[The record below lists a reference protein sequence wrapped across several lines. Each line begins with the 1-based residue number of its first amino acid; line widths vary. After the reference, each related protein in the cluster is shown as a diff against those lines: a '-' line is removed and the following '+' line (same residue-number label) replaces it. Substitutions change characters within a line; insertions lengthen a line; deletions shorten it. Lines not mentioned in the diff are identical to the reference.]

1 MRVVALISGGKDS
14 CYNMMQCVAAG
25 HQVVALANLRPAENT
40 AWTSFLISSSRAAP
54 RMISVKGNGR
64 NSGLTDEL
72 DSYMYQTVGHH
83 AIDLY
88 AEALDLPLYRG
99 FIKGTSVNTGRV
111 YTTCQEDEVEDLYD
125 LLKLVKDKEGVE
137 AVSVGAILSD
147 YQRDRVEDV
156 CRRLNLQPLAYLWRR
171 NQETLLKEMISSNI
185 QAIIIKVA
193 ALGLDPDK
201 HLGKSLDQMEP
212 YLLELSKKYGVHVCG
227 EGGEYETFTLDC
239 PLFKKKIVVDSAKV
253 VVHSADA
260 FAPVAYLHF
269 LKLHL
274 ENKGESSG
282 TFMIN
287 SCSCEVSCNDDDI
300 FPSPEEDEP
309 QKSIPVIWKSLK
321 HNSLD
326 FTETFGSSG
335 RSLRGYQ
342 WFSGITAHF
351 LPSKGKNAQEAARE
365 AFSSL
370 QANMDSEGLKLKD
383 IILVHLYVK
392 SMKDFDVINSVY
404 VTEFDL
410 CPPARVCVETL
421 LPDGVLF
428 YIDCLAHKCDVAM
441 DDVLRDEK
449 LVMHVQS
456 ISHWAPASIGPYSQ
470 SVKVGDVLYCAGQIA
485 LVPCTMQLVSGG
497 IWTETV
503 VSLRHVE
510 RVLQAMRQE
519 TALHH
524 IITAS
529 CYVTKSK
536 YIPIAHSV
544 WQKKLRECKKV
555 EDSETYHDVT
565 AVCGL
570 LAVVVISHL
579 PRDAAIEWHVVAV
592 VDDPLKRKHFAT
604 KMLSEGFQIE
614 CESVESSSA
623 SCASVSVRLSLI
635 SPSAS
640 QLDLDQPL
648 HDLVAVFRQA
658 TEKLSEDCSAS
669 PLSFRAFFKKDVFD
683 AETLQTGLQEYLEKY
698 LGKKTPALILVPVVD
713 LPGKELIHITC
724 WLS

>member
-25 HQVVALANLRPAENT
+25 HQIVALANLRPAEST
-40 AWTSFLISSSRAAP
+40 
-54 RMISVKGNGR
+54 GQ
-64 NSGLTDEL
+64 TDEL

-83 AIDLY
+83 AIELY
-88 AEALDLPLYRG
+88 ADALDLPLYRC

-111 YTTCQEDEVEDLYD
+111 YTACQEDEVEDLYH

-147 YQRDRVEDV
+147 YQRVRVEDV
-156 CRRLNLQPLAYLWRR
+156 CRRLSLQPLAYLWRR
-171 NQETLLKEMISSNI
+171 KQEILLKEMISSNV

-193 ALGLDPDK
+193 AFGLDPDK
-201 HLGKSLDQMEP
+201 HLGKTLDQMEP
-212 YLLELSKKYGVHVCG
+212 YLLELSEKYGVHVCG

-274 ENKGESSG
+274 ENKGESSDM
-282 TFMIN
+282 FKVN
-287 SCSCEVSCNDDDI
+287 SCSCDITCNDGDI
-300 FPSPEEDEP
+300 LPSSEVEEP
-309 QKSIPVIWKSLK
+309 QKIIPIIWKPLK

-326 FTETFGSSG
+326 FTKTFGSSG
-335 RSLRGYQ
+335 KSMNGYQ

-351 LPSKGKNAQEAARE
+351 LPSKGKTTQEAARE

-370 QANMDSEGLKLKD
+370 QADMTSVGLKLKD
-383 IILVHLYVK
+383 IVLVHLYVK
-392 SMKDFDVINSVY
+392 SMKDFNVINSIY

-428 YIDCLAHKCDVAM
+428 CIDCLAHSNDIATDGM
-441 DDVLRDEK
+441 LSDEK
-449 LVMHVQS
+449 LVLHVQS

-470 SVKVGDVLYCAGQIA
+470 SIKVGDVLYCAGQIA
-485 LVPCTMQLVSGG
+485 LVPCTMQLVSGS
-497 IWTETV
+497 IWTEGV
-503 VSLRHVE
+503 VALRHVE
-510 RVLQAMRQE
+510 RVLQAMSQK

-524 IITAS
+524 VITAS
-529 CYVTKSK
+529 CYVTDSK
-536 YIPIAHSV
+536 HVPVAHSI

-555 EDSETYHDVT
+555 EDSETYNNV
-565 AVCGL
+565 AAECGML
-570 LAVVVISHL
+570 TVVVVSHL
-579 PRDAAIEWHVVAV
+579 PKDAAIEWHVIAV
-592 VDDPLKRKHFAT
+592 VDDPLQRKHFAM
-604 KMLSEGFQIE
+604 KMLSEGFQID

-623 SCASVSVRLSLI
+623 SCASISVRLSLI

-640 QLDLDQPL
+640 QLDLDGPL
-648 HDLVAVFRQA
+648 HDLVSVFRQA
-658 TEKLSEDCSAS
+658 VEKLSEDCNAS

-683 AETLQTGLQEYLEKY
+683 DGVLQTGLQENLEKY
-698 LGKKTPALILVPVVD
+698 LGKKTPALILVPVMA
-713 LPGKELIHITC
+713 LPGKEVIHATC

>member
-40 AWTSFLISSSRAAP
+40 
-54 RMISVKGNGR
+54 GQ
-64 NSGLTDEL
+64 TDEL

-88 AEALDLPLYRG
+88 ADALDLPLYRG

-111 YTTCQEDEVEDLYD
+111 YTTCQEDEVEDLYH
-125 LLKLVKDKEGVE
+125 LMKLVKDKEGVE
-137 AVSVGAILSD
+137 GVSVGAILSD
-147 YQRDRVEDV
+147 YQRVRVEDV

-171 NQETLLKEMISSNI
+171 NQEILLKEMISSNI

-193 ALGLDPDK
+193 AFGLDPDK
-201 HLGKSLDQMEP
+201 HLGKTLDQMEP
-212 YLLELSKKYGVHVCG
+212 DLLELSEKYGVHVCG

-239 PLFKKKIVVDSAKV
+239 PLFKKKIVIDAAKV

-274 ENKGESSG
+274 ENKEESSG
-282 TFMIN
+282 TFMVN
-287 SCSCEVSCNDDDI
+287 SCSCEVSCNDDNI
-300 FPSPEEDEP
+300 FPSSEEDEP
-309 QKSIPVIWKSLK
+309 QESIPVIWKSLK
-321 HNSLD
+321 RDSLD
-326 FTETFGSSG
+326 FTKTFGSSG
-335 RSLRGYQ
+335 KSLSGYQ
-342 WFSGITAHF
+342 WFSGITAHV

-370 QANMDSEGLKLKD
+370 RANMTSEGLKLKD
-383 IILVHLYVK
+383 IILVHLYMK
-392 SMKDFDVINSVY
+392 SMKDFNVINSVY
-404 VTEFDL
+404 VTEFYL

-428 YIDCLAHKCDVAM
+428 CIDCLAHKYDIAT
-441 DDVLRDEK
+441 DDVLHDEK

-470 SVKVGDVLYCAGQIA
+470 SI
-485 LVPCTMQLVSGG
+485 
-497 IWTETV
+497 
-503 VSLRHVE
+503 
-510 RVLQAMRQE
+510 
-519 TALHH
+519 
-524 IITAS
+524 
-529 CYVTKSK
+529 
-536 YIPIAHSV
+536 
-544 WQKKLRECKKV
+544 KV

-565 AVCGL
+565 AVWGL
-570 LAVVVISHL
+570 LDVVVISHL

-592 VDDPLKRKHFAT
+592 VDDPLQRKHFAM
-604 KMLSEGFQIE
+604 KMLSEGLQIE

-623 SCASVSVRLSLI
+623 SCASISVRLSLI
-635 SPSAS
+635 SPSTS
-640 QLDLDQPL
+640 QLDLDGPL
-648 HDLVAVFRQA
+648 HDLVAMFRQA
-658 TEKLSEDCSAS
+658 VEKLSEDCSAS
-669 PLSFRAFFKKDVFD
+669 PLSFRAFFKEDVFD
-683 AETLQTGLQEYLEKY
+683 AEALQTGLQEYLEKY
-698 LGKKTPALILVPVVD
+698 LGKKTPALILVPVLD
-713 LPGKELIHITC
+713 LPGKEVIHTTC

>member
-1 MRVVALISGGKDS
+1 TLFSSSYSGGKDS

-40 AWTSFLISSSRAAP
+40 
-54 RMISVKGNGR
+54 
-64 NSGLTDEL
+64 GLTDEL

-171 NQETLLKEMISSNI
+171 NQEILLKEMISSNI
-185 QAIIIKVA
+185 QAIIVKVA

-201 HLGKSLDQMEP
+201 HLGKSLDEMEP
-212 YLLELSKKYGVHVCG
+212 YLLELSEKYGVHVCG

-274 ENKGESSG
+274 ENKAS
-282 TFMIN
+282 TFMVN
-287 SCSCEVSCNDDDI
+287 SCSCEVSCNDDDV

-321 HNSLD
+321 RNSLD
-326 FTETFGSSG
+326 FTKTYGSSG
-335 RSLRGYQ
+335 RSLSGYQ

-351 LPSKGKNAQEAARE
+351 LPSEGKNAQEAARE
-365 AFSSL
+365 AFSFL
-370 QANMDSEGLKLKD
+370 RANMTSEGLKLKD

-392 SMKDFDVINSVY
+392 SMKDFNVINSVY

-428 YIDCLAHKCDVAM
+428 CIDCLAHKCDVAM
-441 DDVLRDEK
+441 DDVLCDEK

-470 SVKVGDVLYCAGQIA
+470 SIKVGDVLYCAGQIA
-485 LVPCTMQLVSGG
+485 LIPCTMQLVSGG
-497 IWTETV
+497 IWTEAV
-503 VSLRHVE
+503 VSLHHVE

-519 TALHH
+519 TALRH
-524 IITAS
+524 IIAAS
-529 CYVTKSK
+529 CYVTERK
-536 YIPIAHSV
+536 YIPIARSV
-544 WQKKLRECKKV
+544 WQKKLRECGKV

-565 AVCGL
+565 SMCGL

-592 VDDPLKRKHFAT
+592 VDDPLQRKHFAT

-635 SPSAS
+635 APSTS

-648 HDLVAVFRQA
+648 HDLVAMFRQA
-658 TEKLSEDCSAS
+658 VEKLSEDCSAS
-669 PLSFRAFFKKDVFD
+669 PLSFRAFFKKDVFH
-683 AETLQTGLQEYLEKY
+683 AETLKTGLQEYLEKY
-698 LGKKTPALILVPVVD
+698 LGKKTPALMLVPVVD

>member
-1 MRVVALISGGKDS
+1 MRVVALTSGGKDS
-14 CYNMMQCVAAG
+14 CYSMMQCVAAG

-40 AWTSFLISSSRAAP
+40 
-54 RMISVKGNGR
+54 GQ
-64 NSGLTDEL
+64 TDEL

-88 AEALDLPLYRG
+88 ADALDLPLYRG

-111 YTTCQEDEVEDLYD
+111 YTACQEDEVEDLYR

-137 AVSVGAILSD
+137 GVSVGAILSD
-147 YQRDRVEDV
+147 YQRVRVEDV
-156 CRRLNLQPLAYLWRR
+156 CRRVNLQPLAYLWRR
-171 NQETLLKEMISSNI
+171 NQEILLKEMISSNI

-193 ALGLDPDK
+193 AFGLHPDK
-201 HLGKSLDQMEP
+201 HLGKTLDQMEP
-212 YLLELSKKYGVHVCG
+212 YLLELSEKYGVHVCG

-239 PLFKKKIVVDSAKV
+239 PLFKKRIVIDSAKV
-253 VVHSADA
+253 IVHSADA

-274 ENKGESSG
+274 ENKQGESSG
-282 TFMIN
+282 TFMVN
-287 SCSCEVSCNDDDI
+287 SCSCEVSCNDDDM
-300 FPSPEEDEP
+300 FPWSEEDEP
-309 QKSIPVIWKSLK
+309 QKNIPVIWKSLR

-326 FTETFGSSG
+326 FTKTCG
-335 RSLRGYQ
+335 RSGKSLSGYQ

-351 LPSKGKNAQEAARE
+351 LPSKGKNTQEAARE

-370 QANMDSEGLKLKD
+370 QANVTSEGLKLKD
-383 IILVHLYVK
+383 IILVHLYMK
-392 SMKDFDVINSVY
+392 SMKDFNVINSVY

-410 CPPARVCVETL
+410 CPPARVCVETR

-428 YIDCLAHKCDVAM
+428 CIDCLAHRYDVAM
-441 DDVLRDEK
+441 DDVLCDEK

-456 ISHWAPASIGPYSQ
+456 ISHWAPANIGPYSQ
-470 SVKVGDVLYCAGQIA
+470 SIKVGDVLYCAGQIA

-497 IWTETV
+497 IWTEAI

-510 RVLQAMRQE
+510 RVLQAMSQK

-524 IITAS
+524 VITAS
-529 CYVTKSK
+529 CYVTDSK
-536 YIPIAHSV
+536 HIPIARSI
-544 WQKKLRECKKV
+544 WQKKMKECKKV
-555 EDSETYHDVT
+555 EDSEMYHDVT

-570 LAVVVISHL
+570 LAVVVIAHL
-579 PRDAAIEWHVVAV
+579 PRDAAIEWHVIAV
-592 VDDPLKRKHFAT
+592 VDDPLQRKYFAV

-623 SCASVSVRLSLI
+623 SCASISVCLSLI

-640 QLDLDQPL
+640 QLDLDGLL

-658 TEKLSEDCSAS
+658 FEKLSEDCSSS
-669 PLSFRAFFKKDVFD
+669 PLSFRAFFKEDVFD
-683 AETLQTGLQEYLEKY
+683 AETLQTGML
-698 LGKKTPALILVPVVD
+698 LI
-713 LPGKELIHITC
+713 
-724 WLS
+724 

>member
-25 HQVVALANLRPAENT
+25 HQIVALANLRPAENT
-40 AWTSFLISSSRAAP
+40 
-54 RMISVKGNGR
+54 GQ
-64 NSGLTDEL
+64 TDEL

-88 AEALDLPLYRG
+88 ADALDLPLYRG

-111 YTTCQEDEVEDLYD
+111 YTTCQEDEVEDLYH
-125 LLKLVKDKEGVE
+125 LLKLVKDTEGVE
-137 AVSVGAILSD
+137 GVSVGAILSD
-147 YQRDRVEDV
+147 YQRVRVEDV

-171 NQETLLKEMISSNI
+171 NQEILLKEMIASDI

-193 ALGLDPDK
+193 AFGLDPDK
-201 HLGKSLDQMEP
+201 HLGKTLNQMEP
-212 YLLELSKKYGVHVCG
+212 YLLELSEKYGVHVCG

-274 ENKGESSG
+274 EDKGESSG
-282 TFMIN
+282 GFMVN
-287 SCSCEVSCNDDDI
+287 SCSCEVSCNDDDV
-300 FPSPEEDEP
+300 FPSLEEDEP
-309 QKSIPVIWKSLK
+309 QKNIPVIWKSLK
-321 HNSLD
+321 HNPLD
-326 FTETFGSSG
+326 FTKTFGSSG
-335 RSLRGYQ
+335 KSPSGYR
-342 WFSGITAHF
+342 WFSGVTAYF

-370 QANMDSEGLKLKD
+370 QANMTSEGFKLKD
-383 IILVHLYVK
+383 IILVHLYLK
-392 SMKDFDVINSVY
+392 SMKDFNVINSVY
-404 VTEFDL
+404 LTEFDL
-410 CPPARVCVETL
+410 CPPARVCVETV
-421 LPDGVLF
+421 LPDEVLF
-428 YIDCLAHKCDVAM
+428 CIDCLAHKHDVTT
-441 DDVLRDEK
+441 DDVLHDDK
-449 LVMHVQS
+449 LFMHVQS

-485 LVPCTMQLVSGG
+485 LVPCMMQLVSGG
-497 IWTETV
+497 IWTEAI

-510 RVLQAMRQE
+510 RVLQAMSQK

-524 IITAS
+524 VITAS
-529 CYVTKSK
+529 CYVTDSK
-536 YIPIAHSV
+536 HIPIARSV
-544 WQKKLRECKKV
+544 WQKKLQECKKV
-555 EDSETYHDVT
+555 EDSEAYHDVT

-579 PRDAAIEWHVVAV
+579 PRDAAIEWHVVAG
-592 VDDPLKRKHFAT
+592 VDDPLQRKHFAM

-623 SCASVSVRLSLI
+623 SCASISVRLSLI
-635 SPSAS
+635 SPSTS
-640 QLDLDQPL
+640 QLDLDGPL
-648 HDLVAVFRQA
+648 HDLVAMFRQ
-658 TEKLSEDCSAS
+658 TVEKLSQNFSAS
-669 PLSFRAFFKKDVFD
+669 PLSFRAFFKEDVFD
-683 AETLQTGLQEYLEKY
+683 AETLRTGLQEYLEKY
-698 LGKKTPALILVPVVD
+698 LCNKTPALILVPVVD
-713 LPGKELIHITC
+713 LPGKEVIHVTC

>member
-1 MRVVALISGGKDS
+1 SGGKDS

-40 AWTSFLISSSRAAP
+40 
-54 RMISVKGNGR
+54 
-64 NSGLTDEL
+64 GLTDEL

-125 LLKLVKDKEGVE
+125 LLKLVKDKEEVE

-171 NQETLLKEMISSNI
+171 NQEILLKEMISSNI

-193 ALGLDPDK
+193 ALGLDPDE

-212 YLLELSKKYGVHVCG
+212 YLLELSEKYGVHVCG

-274 ENKGESSG
+274 ENKAS
-282 TFMIN
+282 TFMVN
-287 SCSCEVSCNDDDI
+287 SCSCEVSGNYDDI

-309 QKSIPVIWKSLK
+309 QKSIPFIWKSLK

-326 FTETFGSSG
+326 FTKTFGSSG
-335 RSLRGYQ
+335 RSLSGYQ

-370 QANMDSEGLKLKD
+370 QANMTSEGLKLKD

-392 SMKDFDVINSVY
+392 NMKDFNVINSVY

-428 YIDCLAHKCDVAM
+428 CIDCLAHKCDVAM

-497 IWTETV
+497 IWTEAV

-529 CYVTKSK
+529 CYVTESK
-536 YIPIAHSV
+536 YIPIARSV

-592 VDDPLKRKHFAT
+592 VDDPLQRKHFAT

-623 SCASVSVRLSLI
+623 SCASVSVRLTLI

-648 HDLVAVFRQA
+648 HDLVAMFRQA
-658 TEKLSEDCSAS
+658 VEKLSEDCHAS

-683 AETLQTGLQEYLEKY
+683 AETLQTGLQQYLKKY

>member
-1 MRVVALISGGKDS
+1 LPLFSFSYSGGKDS

-25 HQVVALANLRPAENT
+25 HQIVALANLRPAENT
-40 AWTSFLISSSRAAP
+40 
-54 RMISVKGNGR
+54 GQ
-64 NSGLTDEL
+64 TDEL

-88 AEALDLPLYRG
+88 ADALDLPLYRG

-111 YTTCQEDEVEDLYD
+111 YTTCQEDEVEDLYH
-125 LLKLVKDKEGVE
+125 LMKLVKDKEGVE
-137 AVSVGAILSD
+137 GVSVGAILSD
-147 YQRDRVEDV
+147 YQRVRVEDV
-156 CRRLNLQPLAYLWRR
+156 CRRLDLQPLAYLWHR
-171 NQETLLKEMISSNI
+171 NQEILLKEMISSNI

-193 ALGLDPDK
+193 AFGLDPDK
-201 HLGKSLDQMEP
+201 HLGKTLDQMEP
-212 YLLELSKKYGVHVCG
+212 YLLELSEKYGVHACG

-274 ENKGESSG
+274 ENKAS
-282 TFMIN
+282 TFMVK
-287 SCSCEVSCNDDDI
+287 SCSCEVSCNDDI
-300 FPSPEEDEP
+300 FPSSEEEEP
-309 QKSIPVIWKSLK
+309 QKKTPVTWTSLK
-321 HNSLD
+321 HNPLD
-326 FTETFGSSG
+326 FTKTFGSSG
-335 RSLRGYQ
+335 RSLSGYQ

-351 LPSKGKNAQEAARE
+351 LPSEGRNAQEAARE

-370 QANMDSEGLKLKD
+370 QANMTSEGLKLKD
-383 IILVHLYVK
+383 IILVHLYMK
-392 SMKDFDVINSVY
+392 SMKDFNVINSVY

-428 YIDCLAHKCDVAM
+428 CIDCLAHKYDVAV

-497 IWTETV
+497 IRTEAV

-510 RVLQAMRQE
+510 RVLQAMSQK

-524 IITAS
+524 VITAS
-529 CYVTKSK
+529 CYVTDSK
-536 YIPIAHSV
+536 HIPIAHSI

-555 EDSETYHDVT
+555 EDSETKHDVT

-570 LAVVVISHL
+570 LAVVVIPHL
-579 PRDAAIEWHVVAV
+579 PRDASIEWHVIAV
-592 VDDPLKRKHFAT
+592 VDDPLQRKHFAM

-614 CESVESSSA
+614 CEFVESSSA

-635 SPSAS
+635 SPSTS
-640 QLDLDQPL
+640 HLDLDGPL
-648 HDLVAVFRQA
+648 HDLVAMFRHA
-658 TEKLSEDCSAS
+658 VEKLSEDCSAS
-669 PLSFRAFFKKDVFD
+669 PLSFRAFFKEGVFD
-683 AETLQTGLQEYLEKY
+683 AEALQTGLREYLEKY
-698 LGKKTPALILVPVVD
+698 LGEKSPALILVPVVD
-713 LPGKELIHITC
+713 LPGKEVIHITC

>member
-40 AWTSFLISSSRAAP
+40 
-54 RMISVKGNGR
+54 GQ
-64 NSGLTDEL
+64 TDEL

-88 AEALDLPLYRG
+88 ADALDLPLYRC
-99 FIKGTSVNTGRV
+99 FIKGTSVNTGRE
-111 YTTCQEDEVEDLYD
+111 YTMCQEDEVEDLYR

-137 AVSVGAILSD
+137 GVSVGAILSD
-147 YQRDRVEDV
+147 YQRVRVEHV
-156 CRRLNLQPLAYLWRR
+156 CRRLNLQPLAYLWRQ
-171 NQETLLKEMISSNI
+171 NQEILLKEMISSNI

-193 ALGLDPDK
+193 AFGLDPDK
-201 HLGKSLDQMEP
+201 HLGKTLDQVEP
-212 YLLELSKKYGVHVCG
+212 YLLELSEKYGVHVCG

-239 PLFKKKIVVDSAKV
+239 PLFKKKIVVDSAEV

-274 ENKGESSG
+274 ENKAKSSG
-282 TFMIN
+282 TFVVN
-287 SCSCEVSCNDDDI
+287 SCSCEVSCNNDDI
-300 FPSPEEDEP
+300 FPSSEEDEP
-309 QKSIPVIWKSLK
+309 EKNILVISKSLK
-321 HNSLD
+321 PNSLD
-326 FTETFGSSG
+326 ITKTFGSSG
-335 RSLRGYQ
+335 KSLSGYQ

-351 LPSKGKNAQEAARE
+351 LPSKDKNAQEAARE

-370 QANMDSEGLKLKD
+370 QANMTSEGLKLKD

-392 SMKDFDVINSVY
+392 SMEDFNVINSVY

-428 YIDCLAHKCDVAM
+428 CIDCLAHKYDIATV
-441 DDVLRDEK
+441 DVLHDEK

-470 SVKVGDVLYCAGQIA
+470 SI
-485 LVPCTMQLVSGG
+485 
-497 IWTETV
+497 
-503 VSLRHVE
+503 
-510 RVLQAMRQE
+510 
-519 TALHH
+519 
-524 IITAS
+524 
-529 CYVTKSK
+529 
-536 YIPIAHSV
+536 
-544 WQKKLRECKKV
+544 KV

-592 VDDPLKRKHFAT
+592 VDDPLQRKHFSM

-614 CESVESSSA
+614 CESVVSSSA
-623 SCASVSVRLSLI
+623 SCGSISLHLSLI
-635 SPSAS
+635 SPSTS
-640 QLDLDQPL
+640 QLDLGGPL
-648 HDLVAVFRQA
+648 HDLVAMFRQA
-658 TEKLSEDCSAS
+658 VEKLSEDCSAS
-669 PLSFRAFFKKDVFD
+669 PLSFRAFFKEDIFD

-713 LPGKELIHITC
+713 LPGTEVIHITC

>member
-25 HQVVALANLRPAENT
+25 HQIVALANLRPAENT
-40 AWTSFLISSSRAAP
+40 
-54 RMISVKGNGR
+54 GQ
-64 NSGLTDEL
+64 TDEL

-88 AEALDLPLYRG
+88 ADALDLPLYRG

-111 YTTCQEDEVEDLYD
+111 YTTCQQDEVEDLYH
-125 LLKLVKDKEGVE
+125 LMKLVKDKEGVE
-137 AVSVGAILSD
+137 GVSVGAILSD
-147 YQRDRVEDV
+147 YQRVRVEDV

-171 NQETLLKEMISSNI
+171 KQEILLKEIISSNI

-193 ALGLDPDK
+193 AFGLDPDK
-201 HLGKSLDQMEP
+201 HLGKTLDQMEP
-212 YLLELSKKYGVHVCG
+212 DLLELSEKYGVHVCG

-239 PLFKKKIVVDSAKV
+239 PLFKKKIAVDSAKV

-260 FAPVAYLHF
+260 FAPVAYLRF

-282 TFMIN
+282 TFMAN
-287 SCSCEVSCNDDDI
+287 SCSCELSCDDDDI
-300 FPSPEEDEP
+300 FPSSEEDEP
-309 QKSIPVIWKSLK
+309 QKSILVLWKSLK
-321 HNSLD
+321 HNTLD
-326 FTETFGSSG
+326 FTKMFGSSG
-335 RSLRGYQ
+335 KSPSGYQ

-370 QANMDSEGLKLKD
+370 RANMTSEGLKLKD
-383 IILVHLYVK
+383 IILVHLYMK
-392 SMKDFDVINSVY
+392 SMKDFNVINSVY
-404 VTEFDL
+404 VTQFDL

-428 YIDCLAHKCDVAM
+428 CIDCLTHKYDIAT

-470 SVKVGDVLYCAGQIA
+470 SI
-485 LVPCTMQLVSGG
+485 
-497 IWTETV
+497 
-503 VSLRHVE
+503 
-510 RVLQAMRQE
+510 
-519 TALHH
+519 
-524 IITAS
+524 
-529 CYVTKSK
+529 
-536 YIPIAHSV
+536 
-544 WQKKLRECKKV
+544 KV
-555 EDSETYHDVT
+555 EDSEMYHDAT
-565 AVCGL
+565 TVCGL

-592 VDDPLKRKHFAT
+592 VDDPLQRKHFT
-604 KMLSEGFQIE
+604 VKMLSEGFQIE

-623 SCASVSVRLSLI
+623 SCASISVRLSLI
-635 SPSAS
+635 LPSPS
-640 QLDLDQPL
+640 QLDLDGPL
-648 HDLVAVFRQA
+648 HDLVAMFRQA
-658 TEKLSEDCSAS
+658 VEKLSEDCTAS
-669 PLSFRAFFKKDVFD
+669 PLSFRAFFKEDVFD

-713 LPGKELIHITC
+713 LPGKEVIHITC

>member
-25 HQVVALANLRPAENT
+25 HQIVALANLRPAENT
-40 AWTSFLISSSRAAP
+40 
-54 RMISVKGNGR
+54 GQ
-64 NSGLTDEL
+64 TDEL

-88 AEALDLPLYRG
+88 ADALDLPLYRG
-99 FIKGTSVNTGRV
+99 FIKGTSVNTGKV
-111 YTTCQEDEVEDLYD
+111 YTTCQEDEVEDLYH
-125 LLKLVKDKEGVE
+125 LMKLVKDKEGVE
-137 AVSVGAILSD
+137 GVSVGAILSD
-147 YQRDRVEDV
+147 YQRVRVEDV

-171 NQETLLKEMISSNI
+171 NQEILLKEMISSNI

-193 ALGLDPDK
+193 AFGLDPDK
-201 HLGKSLDQMEP
+201 HLGKTLDQMEP
-212 YLLELSKKYGVHVCG
+212 HLLELSEKYGVHICG

-253 VVHSADA
+253 VMHSADA

-274 ENKGESSG
+274 ENKAKSAV
-282 TFMIN
+282 TFTVN
-287 SCSCEVSCNDDDI
+287 SCSCEISCNYDDI
-300 FPSPEEDEP
+300 FPSSEEDEP
-309 QKSIPVIWKSLK
+309 QKNIPVIWKSLK

-326 FTETFGSSG
+326 FAKTFGRSG
-335 RSLRGYQ
+335 KSPSGYQ

-351 LPSKGKNAQEAARE
+351 HPSKDKNAQEAARE

-370 QANMDSEGLKLKD
+370 QANMTSEGLKLED
-383 IILVHLYVK
+383 IILVHLYMK
-392 SMKDFDVINSVY
+392 SMKDFNVINSVY

-428 YIDCLAHKCDVAM
+428 CIDCLAQKYDIAM

-456 ISHWAPASIGPYSQ
+456 ISHWAPANIGPYSQ
-470 SVKVGDVLYCAGQIA
+470 SIKVGDVLYCAGQIA

-497 IWTETV
+497 IWAEAM

-510 RVLQAMRQE
+510 RVLQAMKQK

-524 IITAS
+524 AITAS
-529 CYVTKSK
+529 CYVTDRKH
-536 YIPIAHSV
+536 IPIARSI

-555 EDSETYHDVT
+555 EDSETYHDGT
-565 AVCGL
+565 DVCGL
-570 LAVVVISHL
+570 LTVVVVSHL

-592 VDDPLKRKHFAT
+592 VDDPLQRKHFAM
-604 KMLSEGFQIE
+604 KMLSEGYQID

-623 SCASVSVRLSLI
+623 SSASVSLCLSLI
-635 SPSAS
+635 SPSVS
-640 QLDLDQPL
+640 QLDLDGPL
-648 HDLVAVFRQA
+648 HDLVAMFKQA
-658 TEKLSEDCSAS
+658 FEKLSEDCSAS
-669 PLSFRAFFKKDVFD
+669 PLSFRAFFKEDVFD
-683 AETLQTGLQEYLEKY
+683 TETLQTGLQEHLEKY
-698 LGKKTPALILVPVVD
+698 LDKKKPALILVPVVD
-713 LPGKELIHITC
+713 LPGKEVIHISC

>member
-1 MRVVALISGGKDS
+1 LLFSFPYSGGKDS

-25 HQVVALANLRPAENT
+25 HQIVALANLRPAENT
-40 AWTSFLISSSRAAP
+40 
-54 RMISVKGNGR
+54 GQ
-64 NSGLTDEL
+64 TDEL

-88 AEALDLPLYRG
+88 ADALDLPLYRA
-99 FIKGTSVNTGRV
+99 FIKGASVNTGRV
-111 YTTCQEDEVEDLYD
+111 YTACQEDEVEDLYH
-125 LLKLVKDKEGVE
+125 LMKLVKDKERVE
-137 AVSVGAILSD
+137 GVSVGAILSD
-147 YQRDRVEDV
+147 YQRVRVEDV

-171 NQETLLKEMISSNI
+171 NQDILLREMISCNI

-193 ALGLDPDK
+193 AFGLDPDK
-201 HLGKSLDQMEP
+201 HLGKTLDQMEP
-212 YLLELSKKYGVHVCG
+212 YLLELSEKYGVHVCG

-239 PLFKKKIVVDSAKV
+239 PLFKKRIVVDSDKV
-253 VVHSADA
+253 IVHSADA

-269 LKLHL
+269 SKLHL
-274 ENKGESSG
+274 ENKAS
-282 TFMIN
+282 TLMVP
-287 SCSCEVSCNDDDI
+287 SCSCEVACSDDDI
-300 FPSPEEDEP
+300 FPSSEEDEP
-309 QKSIPVIWKSLK
+309 QKIIPIIWKSLK
-321 HNSLD
+321 PNSSN
-326 FTETFGSSG
+326 FTKTFGSSG
-335 RSLRGYQ
+335 KSPSGYQ
-342 WFSGITAHF
+342 WFSGITARF
-351 LPSKGKNAQEAARE
+351 LPARGENAQEAARE

-370 QANMDSEGLKLKD
+370 RANMTSEGLKLKD
-383 IILVHLYVK
+383 IILVHLYMK
-392 SMKDFDVINSVY
+392 SMKDFNVINSVY

-428 YIDCLAHKCDVAM
+428 CIDCLAHKNDTAM

-456 ISHWAPASIGPYSQ
+456 ISHWAPANIGPYSQ
-470 SVKVGDVLYCAGQIA
+470 SIKVGNLLYCAGQIA

-497 IWTETV
+497 VRTEAV

-510 RVLQAMRQE
+510 RVLQAMSQT
-519 TALHH
+519 TALQHV
-524 IITAS
+524 ITAS
-529 CYVTKSK
+529 CYVTDSK
-536 YIPIAHSV
+536 HIPIARSI
-544 WQKKLRECKKV
+544 WQKKLRECKKA

-579 PRDAAIEWHVVAV
+579 PRDAAIEWHVVAA
-592 VDDPLKRKHFAT
+592 VDDPLQRKHFAM

-623 SCASVSVRLSLI
+623 SCASISVRLSLI

-640 QLDLDQPL
+640 QPDLDGPL
-648 HDLVAVFRQA
+648 HDLVAMFRQA
-658 TEKLSEDCSAS
+658 VEKLSEECSAS
-669 PLSFRAFFKKDVFD
+669 PLSCRAFFKEDAFD
-683 AETLQTGLQEYLEKY
+683 AETLQTGLQEYLEKH
-698 LGKKTPALILVPVVD
+698 LGKKAPALILVPVVD
-713 LPGKELIHITC
+713 LPGKEVIHVTC